1 MATPPAHSLSLSW
14 DELHQDTRALA
25 QRLADRSFTAIAG
38 IARGGLVPAAIIA
51 RELGIRQ
58 VDTIC
63 IASYDDHIQGQARLL
78 KGIDGDG
85 AGLLVIDD
93 LVDTG
98 VTARMVR
105 AMLPKAHIATVY
117 AKPAGRADT
126 DTFVTMVSQDT
137 WIVFPWDQFAP
148 VKPGG

>member
-1 MATPPAHSLSLSW
+1 MATHPAHSLSLSW

-85 AGLLVIDD
+85 SGLLVIDD

-98 VTARMVR
+98 VTAPWCVR
-105 AMLPKAHIATVY
+105 CCQRPI
-117 AKPAGRADT
+117 
-126 DTFVTMVSQDT
+126 SQR
-137 WIVFPWDQFAP
+137 FMPNLLAAP
-148 VKPGG
+148 IPIHS